1 MRNDLRKKI
10 FPLILTA
17 FLIGTMTPVY
27 SADGQPG
34 TEAGQEPSITADLQ
48 QETAEKAG
56 PAVKNETEVPKKADT
71 EESEKEEKD
80 ISGSIQEE
88 TAKEEPRIPEITG
101 DEEEQTEQEQPI
113 EEEKEAEKFHHDHN
127 DKCGYIEAQDE
138 IPCDKGCTQLDQD
151 GNIVHSKNCAY
162 RPAVEEHPCKYE
174 VEVQKKLDGLEADEA
189 ILKELQEEIEAK
201 KAAEEKAR
209 LEAEKAKEQPPVQ
222 EEKVTEPKPEEP
234 KEPEDSKKETKPEE
248 VQKSEEIKKSEGLP
262 MLEVKKPEKNEEA
275 GEETSKESVNNKSES
290 TEDVK
295 KDSENKISDTSDM
308 IEKDLKEEKND
319 AKFYVSV
326 PSAVTLT
333 GDTDSFDIETS
344 KEGDLPEGDVL
355 ITVEGTES
363 YDDDSFALCHEGDES
378 LIWRYRLQIADQMVD
393 KVHNEILIPGTEA
406 VQKAVI
412 VPTDS
417 YEMMLPGLYT
427 GSITFHVEYREAETK

>member
-27 SADGQPG
+27 SAENPP
-34 TEAGQEPSITADLQ
+34 EAEARQESLVTADLE
-48 QETAEKAG
+48 QETAEKTESA
-56 PAVKNETEVPKKADT
+56 AKNETEVPKKADV
-71 EESEKEEKD
+71 EESVKEEKD

-88 TAKEEPRIPEITG
+88 TAKEEPEIPEIIG
-101 DEEEQTEQEQPI
+101 DEEEQEQPI
-113 EEEKEAEKFHHDHN
+113 EETKEAEKFHHDHN

-138 IPCDKGCTQLDQD
+138 IPCDKECTQLDQD
-151 GNIVHSKNCAY
+151 GNIVHSKDCAY
-162 RPAVEEHPCKYE
+162 RPAVEEQPCKYE

-222 EEKVTEPKPEEP
+222 EEKAAEPKLEES
-234 KEPEDSKKETKPEE
+234 KEPEDSKAEIKPEE
-248 VQKSEEIKKSEGLP
+248 AKKSEEIKKSEELP
-262 MLEVKKPEKNEEA
+262 KLEAKKPEKNDEA
-275 GEETSKESVNNKSES
+275 GEETSKESVNNKKES

-295 KDSENKISDTSDM
+295 KDSEKQISDTSDT
-308 IEKDLKEEKND
+308 IEKDLEEEKND

-363 YDDDSFALCHEGDES
+363 YDDDSFALCHESDES

-417 YEMMLPGLYT
+417 YELMLPGLYS